1 MKASSTKS
9 VRCAIYTRVST
20 EHGLDQEFNSLDAQ
34 YEAASAYIKSQAHAG
49 WTLIRSRYDDGGYS
63 GGSTDRPDLQK
74 LLDDI
79 RARKVDVIVVYKV
92 DRLTRSLADF
102 AKLVELFDSHG
113 VSFVSVTQQFNTTTS
128 MGRLTLNVLLSF
140 AQFEREVTSERIR
153 DKVAASKRK
162 GLWVGGNLPLGYEMK
177 DGKIA
182 VVEEEAELVRSIF
195 RRYLELGSVNELL
208 RDLKERN
215 IRTKTRQL
223 STGKTRGGIP
233 FGRGTL
239 YYVLSNHFYIGEVKY
254 KGEILPG
261 EQPPI
266 MDRALFEAVRQKSL
280 AQWSH
285 RTVLRNKS
293 DHFLAGLL
301 FDDAGHRM
309 IPAITGSR
317 SPANAAERRDADDG
331 LLFTALVV
339 IKATDRRR
347 YERQLLDSRSEL
359 QKGLA
364 TERETSELR
373 EQFIAVLGH
382 DLRNPLAAISAG
394 ARILQRSGALRE
406 HKELRVL
413 DMINTTVTRMSDLID
428 DVLDFARGRL
438 GGGIT
443 LNRDANSP
451 LEPVLEQVVDELRTA
466 SARRVIETSFEIT
479 EPINCDRTR
488 IGQLVSNLIGN
499 ALTHGAPDQ
508 PVRVGA
514 KTERGELTLWV
525 ANAGEPIP
533 PAAMEKLFEP
543 FFRGDVRDSRQGLGL
558 GLHIA
563 SQIAQAHG
571 GRIDVTSTP
580 DETRFVFAM
589 PLKSAASR

>member
-563 SQIAQAHG
+563 SQIARAHG